1 MVEVKDN
8 GDLLQKVPYTHCCT
22 EWPQPCSRPRV
33 SPTHTSAGDSWT
45 LTGKSGSAS
54 CGITV
59 PSCWVL
65 VHTNFCL
72 CPPRVFPQCCGSSVV
87 KSHRPSKSNPLV
99 VLSTFARS
107 PVGESLW
114 TVDLLQQWKNFLGVT
129 VLQFVGC
136 LLDHSMVG
144 NTV

>member
-1 MVEVKDN
+1 MWIVYFAALYQ
-8 GDLLQKVPYTHCCT
+8 GSHTVPPRSAAARAPVPMADHCCPVPLQET
-22 EWPQPCSRPRV
+22 LRSSEAGLAQ
-33 SPTHTSAGDSWT
+33 SPWR
-45 LTGKSGSAS
+45 L
-54 CGITV
+54 
-59 PSCWVL
+59 WVL